1 MPAGPYAEGVKFVNK
16 QMPSIGSLYLVHIS
30 LTAYG
35 YNTARAFLA
44 IQNGYVTEYRYCNSD
59 DEDSKYV
66 SLTYFIPAGGTVSV
80 QATNGTD
87 VRVESGSIQYVKVI

>member
-1 MPAGPYAEGVKFVNK
+1 MPAGAYATDVKFVNK
-16 QMPSIGSLYLVHIS
+16 QMPSTGSLYLVHIS

-35 YNTARAFLA
+35 YNTAIAFLA
-44 IQNGYVTEYRYCNSD
+44 IQNGYVTEYRYCNSS

-66 SLTYFIPAGGTVSV
+66 SLTYFVPAGGTVSV
-80 QATNGTD
+80 RAMNGTD